1 MLALSASVFW
11 ACKEEPSPKTMAET
25 PAPETKAVAS
35 KLKAKVRKALG
46 DANLQRKGHD
56 SWTKLRIG
64 QNVVENDRI
73 RTAAESEAVL
83 SMNDGS
89 SLWITELSDITLD
102 VEIFDSLSRQVS
114 VVVKDGSVHFD
125 VQKQNPGNSLQF
137 KTGTATAAIRGTA
150 GFVGNVNGLMVASLK
165 EGVVAVTSDAGV
177 VEEVLEKQTVLV
189 ANDGSFKKIALECS
203 GTQTLSM
210 EVVKIIRA
218 GEKDAAS
225 AAIENVEK
233 LLQDFDNGYA
243 ARKAA
248 FEKKLNFRASPLA
261 AEALL
266 PNVTLQAR
274 VNPGVVVTVL
284 GESDTVP
291 ESGIYQRTFEWD
303 ENAYGVKRFLAVCSE
318 GDVEVLCHKWETLY
332 AAPAAAVESAVV
344 EPAADSAIAEPAVD
358 TAAAP
363 AKDVASAPK
372 MEKPAP
378 KEKTESEPKAN
389 PKEETVEKPKA
400 EAKGG
405 KDIKFSV
412 KMGRRTESVHLD
424 LPAKE
429 YSTKLKFQLA
439 GIDPADLKEIKDIK
453 VRRAG
458 KVIKTYGQLELN
470 GLNYEIPVSIDL
482 NKIANFEV
490 VVTLKNG
497 KSISAKKT
505 YEVFC
510 FRRNHMGK
518 ARNCVQLDKVEGG
531 GCAKN
536 HDEEYEYVKSNGVL
550 TAE

>member
-11 ACKEEPSPKTMAET
+11 ACKEEPSTKTMAEA

-46 DANLQRKGHD
+46 DANLLRKGHD

-150 GFVGNVNGLMVASLK
+150 GFVGNVNGVMVASLK
-165 EGVVAVTSDAGV
+165 EGAVAVTSDAGV

-189 ANDGSFKKIALECS
+189 ANDGSFKKIALESS

-218 GEKDAAS
+218 GEKDAAP

-233 LLQDFDNGYA
+233 QLQDFDNGYA

-332 AAPAAAVESAVV
+332 AAPAAAVESAAESAVA
-344 EPAADSAIAEPAVD
+344 EPAADSAIVEPAVD

-378 KEKTESEPKAN
+378 KENA
-389 PKEETVEKPKA
+389 VDKPKA
-400 EAKGG
+400 EESRKAESKGG

-424 LPAKE
+424 LPATE

-518 ARNCVQLDKVEGG
+518 ARNCVKVDKVDGG